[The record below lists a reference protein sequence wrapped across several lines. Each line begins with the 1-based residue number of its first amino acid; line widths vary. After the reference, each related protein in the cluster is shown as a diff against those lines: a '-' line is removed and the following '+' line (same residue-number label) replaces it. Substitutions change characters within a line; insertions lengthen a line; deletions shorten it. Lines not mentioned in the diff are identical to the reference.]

1 MMMKRYHLCN
11 QCREG
16 KKSKVNSLCSFERG
30 HSEVEGNS
38 LRECFM
44 TLEEEDSHILS
55 VIRPVALRVC
65 FKWLE
70 RKFYFRQM
78 LLSSENVS
86 SLQAL
91 CHKIFNFKFRNQLL
105 KEKQQQV
112 SVWYSRDI
120 PVRMLCTSHAEFF
133 KTAQSFQLLF
143 E

>member
-1 MMMKRYHLCN
+1 MMKRYHLFN

-70 RKFYFRQM
+70 RKFYFSFYFCYLARKTF
-78 LLSSENVS
+78 LRCRLCVTK
-86 SLQAL
+86 SLIL
-91 CHKIFNFKFRNQLL
+91 NFA
-105 KEKQQQV
+105 
-112 SVWYSRDI
+112 
-120 PVRMLCTSHAEFF
+120 TSC
-133 KTAQSFQLLF
+133 
-143 E
+143 

>member
-1 MMMKRYHLCN
+1 MMMKRYHLFN

-65 FKWLE
+65 FKWLQ

>member
-1 MMMKRYHLCN
+1 MMMKRYHLFN

-30 HSEVEGNS
+30 LSEVEGNS

>member
-1 MMMKRYHLCN
+1 MMMKRYHLFN

-16 KKSKVNSLCSFERG
+16 KKSKLNSLCSFERG

>member
-1 MMMKRYHLCN
+1 MMMKRYHLFN

>member
-1 MMMKRYHLCN
+1 MMMKRYHLFN

-133 KTAQSFQLLF
+133 KKAQSFQLLF

>member
-1 MMMKRYHLCN
+1 MMMKRYHLFN

-38 LRECFM
+38 LRECIM

-78 LLSSENVS
+78 LLSSETVS

-133 KTAQSFQLLF
+133 KKAQSFQLLF

>member
-1 MMMKRYHLCN
+1 MMMKRYHLFN

-133 KTAQSFQLLF
+133 KTAQIFQLLF

>member
-1 MMMKRYHLCN
+1 MMMKRYHLFN
-11 QCREG
+11 QCRQG